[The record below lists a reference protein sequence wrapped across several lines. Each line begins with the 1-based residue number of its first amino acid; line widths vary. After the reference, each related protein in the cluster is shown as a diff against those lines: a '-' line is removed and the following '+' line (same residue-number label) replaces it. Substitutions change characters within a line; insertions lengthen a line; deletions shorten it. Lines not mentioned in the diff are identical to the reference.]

1 LIAILFFFHIQAVPW
16 LVHLSAKIL
25 NGDPI
30 VNEILDPDHG
40 NPFFNNDPVTS
51 RKSGK
56 KQQPP
61 RFVRAM
67 LYEVSRRFFS
77 FDFFKV
83 IWFC

>member
-1 LIAILFFFHIQAVPW
+1 MIAVSSLVWYFIHFYHIQAVPW

-40 NPFFNNDPVTS
+40 NPFFNSNINIGS
-51 RKSGK
+51 KKSGK
-56 KQQPP
+56 KKLPP

-67 LYEVSRRFFS
+67 LYEVSLFAIS
-77 FDFFKV
+77 F
-83 IWFC
+83 